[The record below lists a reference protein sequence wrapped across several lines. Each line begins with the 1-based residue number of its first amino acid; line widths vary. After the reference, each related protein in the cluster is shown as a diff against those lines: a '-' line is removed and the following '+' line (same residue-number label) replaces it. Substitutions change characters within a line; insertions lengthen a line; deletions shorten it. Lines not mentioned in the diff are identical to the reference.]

1 MARSLWKGAISFG
14 LLHIPVQLFSA
25 VKEQKRLDLS
35 MLDRRDFAPVGL
47 KRYNKLSGA
56 EVAADDIVKGYE
68 YAEGEFVVL
77 TDEDLQHANLKAP
90 QTIAIFSFVSASDVP
105 MTYFEQPYF
114 LAPERGGD
122 KVYALLRE
130 TLRQAGKIAIASLVL
145 RTKQHACALLCFDDV
160 IVLNT
165 LRYHDEMR
173 TSEELHLPE
182 NSAVGISDK
191 EVQMALS
198 LVEGMSETWH
208 PEQYR
213 DSYRDDI
220 LKLVDEKV
228 RAKQSKIM
236 TLAEPAQPAQPAQLT
251 HPEASGNVVDLVALL
266 KQSLGKAP
274 AASDAAGKDKSTDA
288 AAKKSASH
296 GSTKSRKSDFKNSKD
311 DAGADSKPARA

>member
-25 VKEQKRLDLS
+25 LKEQKKLDLS

-56 EVAADDIVKGYE
+56 EVAPDDIVKAYE

-77 TDEDLQHANLKAP
+77 TEEDLKRADVKAT

-122 KVYALLRE
+122 KLYALLRE
-130 TLRQAGKIAIASLVL
+130 TLRQAGKIAIASVVL
-145 RTKQHACALLCFDDV
+145 RTRVHACALLCFEDV

-165 LRYHDEMR
+165 LRCHDEMR

-228 RAKQSKIM
+228 RAKQSKTM
-236 TLAEPAQPAQPAQLT
+236 TLAEPAEPTQLT

-288 AAKKSASH
+288 AAAKKSASH
-296 GSTKSRKSDFKNSKD
+296 GSTKSRKSDFKNNRD
-311 DAGADSKPARA
+311 DAGADSKPVRA